1 MLDEIPTWH
10 GVSVWIDEL
19 QQTRVTAWENQFS
32 RTESATRSNEPISY
46 PIRQFDNLPPH
57 IKGKAV
63 WDPRMGQGTGS
74 YSILDTTLT
83 NPARGPVELINGR
96 WYMIRYNRLLK
107 TFQVKK
113 NDIISEVKADLLG
126 LGRWNEAP
134 EDEEEVLD
142 QETGLM
148 LGGELLHSPQPEII
162 QPWQTPATPAIPV
175 TVQEPS
181 APASTTS
188 SPQLTP
194 LSMTLPL
201 RAEPPEPMSAILEG
215 TEASP
220 VLMRGLSP
228 DPLPMSL
235 SPIVEDV
242 LAAVTDAL
250 VTVQETRRMEEDPIL
265 TTAPLIEQQVYQIHG
280 QGYQLPV
287 PQITQQAAPPPV
299 STAVFP
305 TVRFPPTNPTV
316 PVSVAVPV
324 TPTNPKPRP
333 TELIG
338 LPPTIFSG
346 NRNKS
351 DLFLKEFK
359 QWKMLNRNTPEMS
372 VPFDRVLMALS
383 HIRGNRVN
391 DWHKEQ
397 LTKLEGTAL
406 MQTDEQLWA
415 DFETAFKSAFTDS
428 SKRQTAY
435 EQLKGH
441 HMHGTNVDTYIAR
454 FETLIKQAGW
464 SRTDAGA
471 IDLFRNGLMHN
482 LKEAI
487 LSRETWPETLDDW
500 ERMAREEQVRELN
513 RRVLLVKREA
523 PKPRATQL
531 PVHRHIE
538 IKTPQETPS
547 VQVNITTITPSV
559 RQKKPKTALKNRTC
573 YHCRVKGHEK
583 AMCPDKGL
591 P

>member
-19 QQTRVTAWENQFS
+19 QQTRVAAWENQF
-32 RTESATRSNEPISY
+32 TRVGPISPSNEPITY
-46 PIRQFDNLPPH
+46 PVRQFDNLPPH
-57 IKGKAV
+57 IKGKAI

-107 TFQVKK
+107 TFQVKRS
-113 NDIISEVKADLLG
+113 DIISEVKADLLG

-134 EDEEEVLD
+134 DDEEEVLD
-142 QETGLM
+142 QTTGLM
-148 LGGELLHSPQPEII
+148 LGGELIHSPQPEII
-162 QPWQTPATPAIPV
+162 QPWQTPATPAIPI

-181 APASTTS
+181 APVSTTF

-201 RAEPPEPMSAILEG
+201 RAEPLEPMSAISEG
-215 TEASP
+215 TEVSP
-220 VLMRGLSP
+220 VLMRGFSP
-228 DPLPMSL
+228 DPLPVSL

-280 QGYQLPV
+280 QGYQLPA
-287 PQITQQAAPPPV
+287 PQITQQAAPPPA
-299 STAVFP
+299 TAAIFP
-305 TVRFPPTNPTV
+305 TIQFPPTNPTV
-316 PVSVAVPV
+316 PVSVAAPV
-324 TPTNPKPRP
+324 TSINPKPRP

-338 LPPTIFSG
+338 LPPTIFTG
-346 NRNKS
+346 DRNKS

-359 QWKMLNRNTPEMS
+359 QWKMINRNTPEMS

-391 DWHKEQ
+391 DWHEEQ
-397 LTKLEGTAL
+397 LIKLENTAL
-406 MQTDEQLWA
+406 MPTDEQLWA
-415 DFETAFKSAFTDS
+415 DFETAFRSAFTDS
-428 SKRQTAY
+428 NKRQTAY
-435 EQLKGH
+435 EQLKEH
-441 HMHGTNVDTYIAR
+441 RMYGTDVDTYIAR

-471 IDLFRNGLMHN
+471 IDLFRNGLMLN

-487 LSRETWPETLDDW
+487 LNREIWPETLEDW
-500 ERMAREEQVRELN
+500 KRMAREEQVRELN
-513 RRVLLVKREA
+513 RRALLLWTNTCLLTHTIHFR
-523 PKPRATQL
+523 TDDSL
-531 PVHRHIE
+531 LL
-538 IKTPQETPS
+538 TP
-547 VQVNITTITPSV
+547 
-559 RQKKPKTALKNRTC
+559 LL
-573 YHCRVKGHEK
+573 
-583 AMCPDKGL
+583 M
-591 P
+591 